1 MHAPTFNGLSGLV
14 ACTLR
19 GMLGW
24 RWCQAISSH
33 LCLGRH
39 LSLAL
44 RLGGCHKLLTL
55 HLLHVPLLRG
65 GLKPGGGI
73 PHDSSLHHRHS
84 FSGQQGALF
93 LQRWSVGRWSGW
105 WWSRGRCWSAWH
117 GCDANR
123 GRGGSSDG
131 DHGDRNGHRRL
142 WRSTA
147 GCERN

>member
-1 MHAPTFNGLSGLV
+1 MHAPTFNGLSGLI

-19 GMLGW
+19 GLLCR

-44 RLGGCHKLLTL
+44 QLRGWHELLTL

-65 GLKPGGGI
+65 GLKLGRGI
-73 PHDSSLHHRHS
+73 PHYCSLHHRHC
-84 FSGQQGALF
+84 FSGQQGALL
-93 LQRWSVGRWSGW
+93 LQCWRVGG
-105 WWSRGRCWSAWH
+105 WSRWWRSRGCCWRVGHS
-117 GCDANR
+117 CDANCCR
-123 GRGGSSDG
+123 RGSSEG

-142 WRSTA
+142 WGSTA
-147 GCERN
+147 RCERN